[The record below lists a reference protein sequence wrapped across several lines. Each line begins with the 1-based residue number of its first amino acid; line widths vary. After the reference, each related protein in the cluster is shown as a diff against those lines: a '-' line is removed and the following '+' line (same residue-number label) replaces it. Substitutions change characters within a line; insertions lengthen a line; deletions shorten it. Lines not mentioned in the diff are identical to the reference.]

1 MGTGIDA
8 IAQQIDGTRG
18 ASAQAAAH
26 GANAATTGET
36 ADQAQVLQE
45 HLKGRLKQAKS
56 DTANL
61 QAEAHQ
67 TQGTQQMQGGETQK
81 AIGQTGIATG
91 TAMIAAG
98 GASFGTMTAVGL
110 GMVATGTAAV
120 ATGTGQVQTGKA
132 TCDTGV
138 TCKARGV
145 DLAGQSQTHFA
156 KADQLK
162 NDMEAK
168 KAAAQNA
175 GGDDAAK
182 DMGKQKGYVD
192 LTEISSGSDGG
203 SNTNNAGSGNASA
216 GGTNLKDK
224 DKTVAERL
232 AAGQSDVDAA
242 LGLPTETRDAQGN
255 IVNHPA
261 GDNTANNAGVDTN
274 IMKDPASA
282 EALINERMN
291 ITTRRQG

>member
-1 MGTGIDA
+1 MAGDLGLVMN
-8 IAQQIDGTRG
+8 GVENTRG
-18 ASAQAAAH
+18 ASTQAAGQA
-26 GANAATTGET
+26 ANAVLTGDT

-45 HLKGRLKQAKS
+45 HLKGRLKQAQS

-81 AIGQTGIATG
+81 TIGQVGITTG

-98 GASFGTMTAVGL
+98 GATFGTMSAAGAA
-110 GMVATGTAAV
+110 MVVAGTAAV

-132 TCDTGV
+132 TVDTGV
-138 TCKARGV
+138 TYKDKGV
-145 DLAGQSQTHFA
+145 DLAGQSRTHLS
-156 KADQLK
+156 KAEQLK

-168 KAAAQNA
+168 KAAAQNT

-192 LTEISSGSDGG
+192 LTEISSGSDG
-203 SNTNNAGSGNASA
+203 SNANNNAGSGN
-216 GGTNLKDK
+216 GTNSTNDK

-242 LGLPTETRDAQGN
+242 LGLSTETRDAQGN
-255 IVNHPA
+255 LVNHPA
-261 GDNTANNAGVDTN
+261 GDSTANNGGVDTG
-274 IMKDPASA
+274 IMKDTASA

-291 ITTRRQG
+291 NMTTRQG